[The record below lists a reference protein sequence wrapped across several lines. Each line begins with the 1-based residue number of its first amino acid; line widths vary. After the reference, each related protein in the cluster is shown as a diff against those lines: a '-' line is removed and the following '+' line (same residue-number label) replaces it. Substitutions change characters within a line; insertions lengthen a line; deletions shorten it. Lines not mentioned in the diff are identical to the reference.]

1 MEASQVLSS
10 HQSFR
15 ANFANGPDQNGPGQH
30 GVIGGGGYGGGVGY
44 PPHIRNSEL
53 QGQEGSSLGL
63 PAFTPGMEHQHRF
76 NGNIGQTTSQGFEQ
90 MMPGG
95 NAGQRVFSENIGGR
109 DMYSHGTRQ
118 VNQETF
124 GGMETLTTG
133 SHGRRAYNDTGQ
145 RDFSRRFS
153 ASQGQPFPQQVS
165 LGQLGA
171 VMSQPGQVGGNAPRY
186 KMDYGQPQNMS
197 LQNFHNNGGNGNRDM
212 FTRRQD
218 MNHGYQINPDPRL
231 NVAYSQPHRQ
241 PEPADL
247 SRRMTFHGSE
257 GNSGHF
263 KTQTDLVPSGS
274 DRQELNRLESEPR
287 RYARQGAGLPR
298 VEVSK
303 VGVTWFMYQSYKRR
317 SLQLEF

>member
-10 HQSFR
+10 HQQFR
-15 ANFANGPDQNGPGQH
+15 ANFANGQDQNGPGQH
-30 GVIGGGGYGGGVGY
+30 GVIGGGGYGGGGGN
-44 PPHIRNSEL
+44 PPRDRNSEL
-53 QGQEGSSLGL
+53 QSL
-63 PAFTPGMEHQHRF
+63 PAFFPGIEHQHRF

-109 DMYSHGTRQ
+109 DMYGHGTRQ

-145 RDFSRRFS
+145 RDCSRRYS

-197 LQNFHNNGGNGNRDM
+197 LQSFHNNGGNGNRDM
-212 FTRRQD
+212 FTRQQD
-218 MNHGYQINPDPRL
+218 MNHGYQINRDPRL
-231 NVAYSQPHRQ
+231 NVANSQPHRRQ

-247 SRRMTFHGSE
+247 SRPRTAFHGSE
-257 GNSGHF
+257 GNSNGQF
-263 KTQTDLVPSGS
+263 KAQNDLVPSGS

-287 RYARQGAGLPR
+287 RYAGQAAGLPR
-298 VEVSK
+298 GEVSK
-303 VGVTWFMYQSYKRR
+303 VGVTWFMYQSYQ
-317 SLQLEF
+317 SHSS